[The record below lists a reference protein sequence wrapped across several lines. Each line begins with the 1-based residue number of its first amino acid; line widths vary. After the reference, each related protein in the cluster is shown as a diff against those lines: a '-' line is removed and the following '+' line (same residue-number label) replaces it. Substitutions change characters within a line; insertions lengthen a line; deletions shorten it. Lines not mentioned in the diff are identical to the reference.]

1 MISQPQTDMFGHP
14 VDPLPKT
21 TTTTTATGNSGVK
34 HVKMQYSHYKKDI
47 SRYKI
52 LDIYRLLVLYNVTDP
67 AIAHAIKKLL
77 VPGGRGAK
85 DTLQDII
92 EARDTLNRRI
102 EMYQEDL

>member
-1 MISQPQTDMFGHP
+1 MIAAPPSDMIGP
-14 VDPLPKT
+14 IVRPT
-21 TTTTTATGNSGVK
+21 TTTTTTPGDRVVP
-34 HVKMQYSHYKKDI
+34 VKMQYSHYKKDI

-67 AIAHAIKKLL
+67 AIAHAVKKLL

-102 EMYQEDL
+102 EMFEEDKC